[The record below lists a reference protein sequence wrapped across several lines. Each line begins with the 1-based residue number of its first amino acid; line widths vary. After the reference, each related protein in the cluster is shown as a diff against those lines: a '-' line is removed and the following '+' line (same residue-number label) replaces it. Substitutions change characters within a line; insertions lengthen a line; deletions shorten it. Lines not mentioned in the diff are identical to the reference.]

1 MILRDISAA
10 DPAFG
15 MLREADWAAFNLL
28 LLLRDCPGARMQTD
42 GRTCLLAQSG
52 PGFPLWIYL
61 AKAPEEDLAREL
73 RGLLLER
80 LQEESGLHVNAQPD
94 RAGALL
100 ADAARTAGAQLRV
113 HMPLIA
119 YTCPRIQEG
128 PRVGRLARPRAGCA
142 QAVADLAQVFAEDG
156 EGQAL
161 PREEALRWAAQRE
174 ADPDCFLWEVEG
186 EVVALARVAHRG
198 SCPAGRFARINAVVT
213 ARAHRCRGYARMLVR
228 EISRECLEQGWTPM
242 LYTDARSPASNRSY
256 AGAGFVRQGEIAEY
270 AFAGEEA

>member
-1 MILRDISAA
+1 
-10 DPAFG
+10 
-15 MLREADWAAFNLL
+15 
-28 LLLRDCPGARMQTD
+28 
-42 GRTCLLAQSG
+42 
-52 PGFPLWIYL
+52 
-61 AKAPEEDLAREL
+61 
-73 RGLLLER
+73 
-80 LQEESGLHVNAQPD
+80 
-94 RAGALL
+94 
-100 ADAARTAGAQLRV
+100 
-113 HMPLIA
+113 MPLIA

-142 QAVADLAQVFAEDG
+142 QAIADLAQVFAEDG

-174 ADPDCFLWEVEG
+174 ADPDCFLWEAEG
-186 EVVALARVAHRG
+186 EIVALARVAHRG

-242 LYTDARSPASNRSY
+242 LYTDACNPASNRSY

>member
-1 MILRDISAA
+1 MILRGISAA

-15 MLREADWAAFNLL
+15 MLREADWAVFNLL

-61 AKAPEEDLAREL
+61 AKAPEGDLAREL

-80 LQEESGLHVNAQPD
+80 LREESGLHVNAQAD

-100 ADAARTAGAQLRV
+100 ADAARAAG
-113 HMPLIA
+113 
-119 YTCPRIQEG
+119 
-128 PRVGRLARPRAGCA
+128 
-142 QAVADLAQVFAEDG
+142 
-156 EGQAL
+156 
-161 PREEALRWAAQRE
+161 AQRE

>member
-1 MILRDISAA
+1 
-10 DPAFG
+10 
-15 MLREADWAAFNLL
+15 
-28 LLLRDCPGARMQTD
+28 MQ
-42 GRTCLLAQSG
+42 A
-52 PGFPLWIYL
+52 I
-61 AKAPEEDLAREL
+61 
-73 RGLLLER
+73 
-80 LQEESGLHVNAQPD
+80 
-94 RAGALL
+94 
-100 ADAARTAGAQLRV
+100 
-113 HMPLIA
+113 
-119 YTCPRIQEG
+119 
-128 PRVGRLARPRAGCA
+128 
-142 QAVADLAQVFAEDG
+142 ADLAQVFAEDG

-228 EISRECLEQGWTPM
+228 EIGRECLEQGWTSM
-242 LYTDARSPASNRSY
+242 LYTDARNPASNRSY

>member
-15 MLREADWAAFNLL
+15 MLREADWAVFNLL

-61 AKAPEEDLAREL
+61 AKAPEGDLAREL

-80 LQEESGLHVNAQPD
+80 LREENGLHVNAQAD

-100 ADAARTAGAQLRV
+100 ADAAHAAGAQLRV
-113 HMPLIA
+113 HMPVIA

-128 PRVGRLARPRAGCA
+128 PRVGRLARPRAGC
-142 QAVADLAQVFAEDG
+142 
-156 EGQAL
+156 
-161 PREEALRWAAQRE
+161 AQRE

-242 LYTDARSPASNRSY
+242 LYTDARNPASNRSY

>member
-1 MILRDISAA
+1 MILRDLSAA

-61 AKAPEEDLAREL
+61 AKAPEGDLARE
-73 RGLLLER
+73 
-80 LQEESGLHVNAQPD
+80 
-94 RAGALL
+94 
-100 ADAARTAGAQLRV
+100 LRV

-142 QAVADLAQVFAEDG
+142 QAIADLAQVFAEDG

-186 EVVALARVAHRG
+186 EIVALARVAHRG

-213 ARAHRCRGYARMLVR
+213 ACAHRCRGYARMLVR

-242 LYTDARSPASNRSY
+242 LYTDARNPASNRSY

>member
-1 MILRDISAA
+1 
-10 DPAFG
+10 
-15 MLREADWAAFNLL
+15 
-28 LLLRDCPGARMQTD
+28 
-42 GRTCLLAQSG
+42 
-52 PGFPLWIYL
+52 
-61 AKAPEEDLAREL
+61 
-73 RGLLLER
+73 
-80 LQEESGLHVNAQPD
+80 
-94 RAGALL
+94 
-100 ADAARTAGAQLRV
+100 
-113 HMPLIA
+113 MPLIA

-142 QAVADLAQVFAEDG
+142 QAIADLAQVFAEDG

-174 ADPDCFLWEVEG
+174 SDPDCYLWEVEG

-242 LYTDARSPASNRSY
+242 LYTDARNPASNRSY

>member
-1 MILRDISAA
+1 
-10 DPAFG
+10 
-15 MLREADWAAFNLL
+15 
-28 LLLRDCPGARMQTD
+28 
-42 GRTCLLAQSG
+42 
-52 PGFPLWIYL
+52 
-61 AKAPEEDLAREL
+61 
-73 RGLLLER
+73 
-80 LQEESGLHVNAQPD
+80 
-94 RAGALL
+94 
-100 ADAARTAGAQLRV
+100 
-113 HMPLIA
+113 MPLIA

-142 QAVADLAQVFAEDG
+142 QAVADLAQAFAEDG

-242 LYTDARSPASNRSY
+242 LYTDARNPASNRSY
-256 AGAGFVRQGEIAEY
+256 AGAGFVRRGEIAEY